1 MSDEMATL
9 RQEFAAEQA
18 RLHEALQRELAE
30 HRDRLDEEKAKE
42 IATLKAAVAMI
53 TGGPP
58 AHPPPPPPLPPRDVH
73 LVLQDDLANLPGRR
87 ASLPTSITIRG
98 QTTNDRER
106 MKVILAY
113 ARLLRKL
120 PGSIMMDPL
129 EDLQEVINR
138 FKGARGESPASQVAR
153 SRSGGRKPPRPRVRG
168 SASRS
173 RGRSPRRRSRSPVR
187 RSPPRDNALEERV
200 RQCERRMTEMASDIR
215 ELREQLRQHEEKRK
229 WKVVHRSSLQARTAP
244 PIPRTAGAPG
254 ETFFMEDEL
263 SPEGKML
270 SLKWRNLSFGE

>member
-18 RLHEALQRELAE
+18 QLHEAFQRELAE

-53 TGGPP
+53 AGGPP
-58 AHPPPPPPLPPRDVH
+58 AHPPPPPPFPPRDVH

-87 ASLPTSITIRG
+87 APLPTSVTVRG

-106 MKVILAY
+106 MKVILTY

-120 PGSIMMDPL
+120 PGSIMTDSL
-129 EDLQEVINR
+129 EDLQEVISR
-138 FKGARGESPASQVAR
+138 FKGAREESPASKGAR
-153 SRSGGRKPPRPRVRG
+153 SRSGARKPPRPRARG

-187 RSPPRDNALEERV
+187 PSPPRDNPLEE
-200 RQCERRMTEMASDIR
+200 
-215 ELREQLRQHEEKRK
+215 
-229 WKVVHRSSLQARTAP
+229 
-244 PIPRTAGAPG
+244 
-254 ETFFMEDEL
+254 
-263 SPEGKML
+263 
-270 SLKWRNLSFGE
+270 

>member
-1 MSDEMATL
+1 MGGICNCKRVFLLFKTCFFSITGMSDEMASL

-18 RLHEALQRELAE
+18 RLHEAFQRELTE

-53 TGGPP
+53 AGGPP
-58 AHPPPPPPLPPRDVH
+58 AYPPPPPPPPPRDVH

-87 ASLPTSITIRG
+87 ASLPTSITVRG
-98 QTTNDRER
+98 RTTNDRER

-120 PGSIMMDPL
+120 PGSIMEDPL

-138 FKGARGESPASQVAR
+138 FKGAREESPASQAAR
-153 SRSGGRKPPRPRVRG
+153 SRSGVRKPPRPRTRG

-187 RSPPRDNALEERV
+187 RSPPRDNALEE
-200 RQCERRMTEMASDIR
+200 
-215 ELREQLRQHEEKRK
+215 
-229 WKVVHRSSLQARTAP
+229 
-244 PIPRTAGAPG
+244 
-254 ETFFMEDEL
+254 
-263 SPEGKML
+263 
-270 SLKWRNLSFGE
+270 